1 MEFISLDI
9 AKEYLRVD
17 SSDEDTLIG
26 LLASSAE
33 KLCVDI
39 ARLTADEV
47 TELSKVDTDDDGNV
61 TAIRTDAFSIAEVIQ
76 IREVMKVAVLYAL
89 GYLYEHREDAD
100 HHGLDLTLRNILFA
114 VRERRMY

>member
-1 MEFISLDI
+1 MEFINLDI

-17 SSDEDTLIG
+17 SSDEDALIG

-33 KLCVDI
+33 KLCIDV

-47 TELSKVDTDDDGNV
+47 EELSKVDTDDDGNV

-76 IREVMKVAVLYAL
+76 IRELMRIAALYAL
-89 GYLYEHREDAD
+89 GYLWIVSHFIEQLGQRTPA
-100 HHGLDLTLRNILFA
+100 FQF
-114 VRERRMY
+114 